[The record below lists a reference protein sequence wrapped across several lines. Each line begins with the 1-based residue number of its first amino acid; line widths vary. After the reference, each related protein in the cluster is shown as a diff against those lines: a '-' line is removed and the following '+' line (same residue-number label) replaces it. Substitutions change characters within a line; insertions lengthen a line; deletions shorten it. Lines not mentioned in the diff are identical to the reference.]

1 MSTKPQVLA
10 WITCDSVYVDPAT
23 GKHTLLGIFSNLRAK
38 EFPVV
43 HPRMIWFL
51 SFSDL
56 TQGKHHLK
64 ISIGI
69 PMSDEQPRT
78 IIKRDFDSPGPQH
91 RINLI
96 NDIHRLKF
104 EEPGN
109 YSILIEIDDQVVLA
123 STFPFHMWRN
133 MRLLKK
139 YTFILN
145 VVISAI
151 LSGEVKTENFTPV
164 ICNLEAGSNLIP
176 KSQNLMIQCFF
187 EKSARHYPII
197 FRGLNSSSL
206 KRE

>member
-69 PMSDEQPRT
+69 PMSDEDPRT
-78 IIKRDFDSPGPQH
+78 IIKRE
-91 RINLI
+91 
-96 NDIHRLKF
+96 F
-104 EEPGN
+104 E
-109 YSILIEIDDQVVLA
+109 SRVLNTGLT
-123 STFPFHMWRN
+123 S
-133 MRLLKK
+133 
-139 YTFILN
+139 
-145 VVISAI
+145 S
-151 LSGEVKTENFTPV
+151 
-164 ICNLEAGSNLIP
+164 
-176 KSQNLMIQCFF
+176 MIYI
-187 EKSARHYPII
+187 A
-197 FRGLNSSSL
+197 
-206 KRE
+206 

>member
-56 TQGKHHLK
+56 TEVKHKLK

-69 PMSDEQPRT
+69 PMSEEEPRK
-78 IIKRDFDSPGPQH
+78 IIERDFNSPGPQH

-96 NDIHRLKF
+96 NDIQRLKF
-104 EEPGN
+104 EKAGN
-109 YSILIEIDDQVVLA
+109 YSILIEVDEEVVLA
-123 STFPFHMWRN
+123 STFP
-133 MRLLKK
+133 
-139 YTFILN
+139 
-145 VVISAI
+145 IS
-151 LSGEVKTENFTPV
+151 
-164 ICNLEAGSNLIP
+164 LI
-176 KSQNLMIQCFF
+176 
-187 EKSARHYPII
+187 EKQ
-197 FRGLNSSSL
+197 
-206 KRE
+206 

>member
-69 PMSDEQPRT
+69 SM
-78 IIKRDFDSPGPQH
+78 DFRLMCVLLWIDVRWILDGFPADF
-91 RINLI
+91 RLI
-96 NDIHRLKF
+96 VDRC
-104 EEPGN
+104 
-109 YSILIEIDDQVVLA
+109 
-123 STFPFHMWRN
+123 
-133 MRLLKK
+133 LLD
-139 YTFILN
+139 
-145 VVISAI
+145 
-151 LSGEVKTENFTPV
+151 
-164 ICNLEAGSNLIP
+164 
-176 KSQNLMIQCFF
+176 
-187 EKSARHYPII
+187 ARWI
-197 FRGLNSSSL
+197 FD
-206 KRE
+206 

>member
-23 GKHTLLGIFSNLRAK
+23 GKHTLLGIFSSLRAK

-43 HPRMIWFL
+43 HPRMVWFL

-56 TQGKHHLK
+56 TIGKHQLK
-64 ISIGI
+64 ITIGLT
-69 PMSDEQPRT
+69 MAEEEPRT
-78 IIKRDFDSPGPQH
+78 IINREFESPGPQH

-123 STFPFHMWRN
+123 STFP
-133 MRLLKK
+133 
-139 YTFILN
+139 I
-145 VVISAI
+145 I
-151 LSGEVKTENFTPV
+151 EVKMP
-164 ICNLEAGSNLIP
+164 S
-176 KSQNLMIQCFF
+176 
-187 EKSARHYPII
+187 
-197 FRGLNSSSL
+197 
-206 KRE
+206 